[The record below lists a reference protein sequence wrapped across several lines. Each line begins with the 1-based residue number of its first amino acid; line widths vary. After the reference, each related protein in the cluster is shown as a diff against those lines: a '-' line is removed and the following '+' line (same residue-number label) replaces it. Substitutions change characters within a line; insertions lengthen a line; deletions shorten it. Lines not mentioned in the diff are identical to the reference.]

1 MSLRLSGLDV
11 RHGRIQV
18 CFAID
23 LNIECG
29 EFVTILGPN
38 GAGKSSLL
46 GAIAGLVESSGSIC
60 VDNERLD
67 RLPARVRATRRLA
80 YVPEGRRNLFP
91 ALTVEENLRLALRLL
106 ERGRRNE
113 MREEI
118 FALFP
123 ILRTRLNQLSGTL
136 SGGEQQML
144 ALAAAIARR
153 PAVLLLDEP
162 SQGLAPAVLDE
173 IAAAINRLR
182 SSGLTLVLAE
192 QNDEFAARLTDRFV
206 PIEAG
211 RIVSSHE
218 GEQTPR
224 LVSGSKWVR

>member
-23 LNIECG
+23 LFVRHG

-46 GAIAGLVESSGSIC
+46 GAIAGLVDSSGHIS
-60 VDNERLD
+60 VNEQSLD
-67 RLPARVRATRRLA
+67 GLPARLRAKRNLA

-91 ALTVEENLRLALRLL
+91 ALTVNENLRLALRLL
-106 ERGRRNE
+106 DRRRRDE
-113 MREEI
+113 TREEV
-118 FALFP
+118 FSLFP
-123 ILRTRLNQLSGTL
+123 ILRTRLDQQCGTL

-153 PAVLLLDEP
+153 PSVLLLDEP

-173 IAAAINRLR
+173 IAAAIDRLR
-182 SSGLTLVLAE
+182 SFGLTLVLAE
-192 QNDEFAARLTDRFV
+192 QNEEFAARLTDRF
-206 PIEAG
+206 ISIDGG
-211 RIVSSHE
+211 RIASSVQE
-218 GEQTPR
+218 PQPR
-224 LVSGSKWVR
+224 LVSGSG